1 MNSQVQIVEFKIRD
15 IQDKL
20 YEQELKLKKYKNTL
34 TKDEIEI
41 IYENIADLEATLEDL
56 EDDLEYYKNI

>member
-1 MNSQVQIVEFKIRD
+1 V
-15 IQDKL
+15 
-20 YEQELKLKKYKNTL
+20 L

-56 EDDLEYYKNI
+56 EDDLEYYKNL